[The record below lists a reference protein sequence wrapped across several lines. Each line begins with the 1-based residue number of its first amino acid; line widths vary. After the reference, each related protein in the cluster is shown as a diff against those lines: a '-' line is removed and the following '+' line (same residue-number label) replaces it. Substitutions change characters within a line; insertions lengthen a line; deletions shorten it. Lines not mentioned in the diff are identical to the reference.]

1 MKNKR
6 VAGSLALIVIAVLA
20 GFAAFRWG
28 PWFQEEDSGIL
39 TASGTVEATEVR
51 MAFRM
56 PGTLV
61 ERRVEEGDDVS
72 VSQPI
77 ARLDQRDAESS
88 LREAEAAVASAAAE
102 LDELTAGYRI
112 EEIAVAQ
119 AAVEEARVTFRRL
132 QDEAARSG
140 SLYDD
145 DAISRELRDR
155 DVTDAEAAAARLE
168 SAREHLTM
176 LQAGYRPE
184 RVEAARGRLNQAEAR
199 RTNAQTFLDDTV
211 IYSPIKGVVTRTHA
225 EVGENLAAGRA
236 VATLT
241 ELGAPWVRVY
251 ISEVD
256 IGRIRLG
263 AKAQARVDSYPE
275 RDFPGTVTF
284 VASEAEFTPK
294 NVQTQEERVKL
305 VFAVDVS
312 LDNPEGALKPGM
324 PADVY
329 IEVQ

>member
-1 MKNKR
+1 MKK
-6 VAGSLALIVIAVLA
+6 VIVGGLILLVIAALA
-20 GFAAFRWG
+20 GFAAVRWG
-28 PWFQEEDSGIL
+28 PWFQEDDSGVL
-39 TASGTVEATEVR
+39 MASGTVEATQVR

-61 ERRVEEGDDVS
+61 ERRVDEGDDVA

-77 ARLDQRDAESS
+77 ATLDQRDAEAS
-88 LREAEAAVASAAAE
+88 LREAEAAVAAAAAE
-102 LDELTAGYRI
+102 LDELTAGYRV

-132 QDEAARSG
+132 QDEAAHSR
-140 SLYDD
+140 SLYDAE
-145 DAISRELRDR
+145 AISREQRDR
-155 DVTDAEAAAARLE
+155 DVTDAEAAGSRLE

-176 LQAGYRPE
+176 LQAGYRPQQI
-184 RVEAARGRLNQAEAR
+184 EAARARLKQAQAR
-199 RTNAQTFLDDTV
+199 RANAQIFLDDTV
-211 IYSPIKGVVTRTHA
+211 IDSPIEGVVTRTHA
-225 EVGENLAAGRA
+225 EVGETLAAGRA

-256 IGRIRLG
+256 IGLIRLG
-263 AKAQARVDSYPE
+263 AKARARVDSYPG
-275 RDFPGTVTF
+275 RDFPGTVTY
-284 VASEAEFTPK
+284 VAAEAEFTPK

>member
-1 MKNKR
+1 MRKVIIAGGIGAV
-6 VAGSLALIVIAVLA
+6 VAAVA
-20 GFAAFRWG
+20 VVAVVRWA
-28 PWFQEEDSGIL
+28 PWSDQADTGVL
-39 TASGTVEATEVR
+39 MASGTVEATQVR

-61 ERRVEEGDDVS
+61 ERQVDEGDDVA

-77 ARLDQRDAESS
+77 AKLDQRDAEAS
-88 LREAEAAVASAAAE
+88 LREAEAAVAAATAE
-102 LDELTAGYRI
+102 LDELTAGYRL

-132 QDEAARSG
+132 QDEAAHSR
-140 SLYDD
+140 SLYDAE
-145 DAISRELRDR
+145 AISREQRDR
-155 DVTDAEAAAARLE
+155 DVTNAEAAGARLA

-184 RVEAARGRLNQAEAR
+184 RIEAARARLQQAQAR
-199 RTNAQTFLDDTV
+199 RTNAQIFLEDTV
-211 IYSPIKGVVTRTHA
+211 IHSPIEGVVTRTHT
-225 EVGENLAAGRA
+225 EVGETLAAGRA

-251 ISEVD
+251 ISEID

-263 AKAQARVDSYPE
+263 AKARARVDSYPG

-312 LDNPEGALKPGM
+312 LDNPEGVLKPGM

-329 IEVQ
+329 IEVR